1 MKKKSFIRILLLY
14 LLFYVIL
21 SAIFAVIYS
30 INADDDIPL
39 KELIMFSFAKSV
51 NCSLDSPITISNNII
66 MIMCYVATD
75 TKTSSYTK
83 NGMMFFGILVGILTF
98 LNTFIDPIL
107 APLLSV
113 LIVSLLNNLI
123 DRIANKIAESKI

>member
-66 MIMCYVATD
+66 MIIQ
-75 TKTSSYTK
+75 SIISQL
-83 NGMMFFGILVGILTF
+83 GMAVLT
-98 LNTFIDPIL
+98 
-107 APLLSV
+107 AYLLCS
-113 LIVSLLNNLI
+113 IFNVSGDNVQLLDKIILNNMAQMI
-123 DRIANKIAESKI
+123 YPWV

>member
-21 SAIFAVIYS
+21 SAIFVVIYS

-66 MIMCYVATD
+66 MIIQ
-75 TKTSSYTK
+75 SIISQL
-83 NGMMFFGILVGILTF
+83 GMAVLT
-98 LNTFIDPIL
+98 
-107 APLLSV
+107 AYLLCSIFNV
-113 LIVSLLNNLI
+113 YY
-123 DRIANKIAESKI
+123 DY